1 MKKFNK
7 KSNKKQVVKELAEH
21 FQNEFDRKLPIT
33 MLPNGGGMI
42 YKDFL
47 VKQSSNGNWGMYNY
61 KNQTLIE
68 QYFLKT
74 CALMAAKAYST
85 TSLDKFFE
93 IKRLDNNYWSNYCD
107 NQVYRNNI
115 KTAKEFDRYVILLNK
130 LEDSEYK
137 TQHYKEEISRMFK
150 WSFV

>member
-7 KSNKKQVVKELAEH
+7 KPNKKQVVKELAEH
-21 FQNEFDRKLPIT
+21 FQNELDRKLPIT
-33 MLPNGGGMI
+33 VLPDGGMV

-47 VKQSSNGNWGMYNY
+47 VKQNSTGNWGVYNFR
-61 KNQTLIE
+61 NRTLIE
-68 QYFLKT
+68 QYFLKS

-93 IKRLDNNYWSNYCD
+93 IKRLDNKYWSNYSD
-107 NQVYRNNI
+107 SQVYRKNI
-115 KTAKEFDRYVILLNK
+115 KSAKEFDRYVILLNK
-130 LEDSEYK
+130 LEDSEHK
-137 TQHYKEEISRMFK
+137 TEHYKEAISRMFK

>member
-7 KSNKKQVVKELAEH
+7 KSNKKQVVRELAEH
-21 FQNEFDRKLPIT
+21 FQNELDRKLPIT
-33 MLPNGGGMI
+33 VLPDGGI
-42 YKDFL
+42 VYKDFL
-47 VKQSSNGNWGMYNY
+47 VKQNSAGNWGMYNY
-61 KNQTLIE
+61 RNRTLIE

-93 IKRLDNNYWSNYCD
+93 IKRLDNSYWSNYCD
-107 NQVYRNNI
+107 NQVYRKNI
-115 KTAKEFDRYVILLNK
+115 KTAKEFDRYIILLNK
-130 LEDSEYK
+130 LEDSEHK
-137 TQHYKEEISRMFK
+137 TQHYKEAISRMFK

>member
-21 FQNEFDRKLPIT
+21 FQNELDRKLPIT
-33 MLPNGGGMI
+33 VLPGGAAV
-42 YKDFL
+42 YKNYL
-47 VKQSSNGNWGMYNY
+47 IKQNSAGNWGMYNY
-61 KNQTLIE
+61 RNQTLIE

-93 IKRLDNNYWSNYCD
+93 IKRLDNRYWSNYCD

-130 LEDSEYK
+130 LEDSEQK
-137 TQHYKEEISRMFK
+137 TQYYKEAISRMFK

>member
-21 FQNEFDRKLPIT
+21 FQNELDRKLPIT
-33 MLPNGGGMI
+33 VLPGGAAV
-42 YKDFL
+42 YKNYL
-47 VKQSSNGNWGMYNY
+47 IKQNSAGIWGMYNY
-61 KNQTLIE
+61 RNQTLIE

-93 IKRLDNNYWSNYCD
+93 IKRLDNKYWSNYCD

-130 LEDSEYK
+130 LEDSEQK
-137 TQHYKEEISRMFK
+137 TQYYKEAISRMFK